1 MDARPELRQLGLAQ
15 SIYAEKVK
23 VERAAFLPT
32 LALTGGYGMT
42 YPSMFNGFEKKL
54 KGTWSV
60 GLLLKV
66 PIWEW
71 GEGKHKVAAA
81 KADAAVAGLQLQEAR
96 EKITLQVN
104 QTALAVNQ
112 AVKKLALTEKSQS
125 RAEENLRMA
134 RVGFKE
140 GVVTTS
146 DLLAAQTAWL
156 AAQSDKIDA
165 QIDIRI
171 ARAVYNKA
179 LGQ

>member
-1 MDARPELRQLGLAQ
+1 M
-15 SIYAEKVK
+15 
-23 VERAAFLPT
+23 
-32 LALTGGYGMT
+32 
-42 YPSMFNGFEKKL
+42 
-54 KGTWSV
+54 
-60 GLLLKV
+60 
-66 PIWEW
+66 
-71 GEGKHKVAAA
+71 AAA